1 MASGAVVGLAFLARD
16 DGGVGG
22 AEVLRGPGHLE
33 AADPAVDVV
42 IGANGQD
49 VDVDAPLAVLAR
61 QAVLVVNSPLDVDLL
76 CLLPVLYFIV

>member
-1 MASGAVVGLAFLARD
+1 MASGAVVGLALLARD

-76 CLLPVLYFIV
+76 CL

>member
-1 MASGAVVGLAFLARD
+1 MASGAVVGLALLARD

-42 IGANGQD
+42 VGTF
-49 VDVDAPLAVLAR
+49 AR
-61 QAVLVVNSPLDVDLL
+61 VG
-76 CLLPVLYFIV
+76 